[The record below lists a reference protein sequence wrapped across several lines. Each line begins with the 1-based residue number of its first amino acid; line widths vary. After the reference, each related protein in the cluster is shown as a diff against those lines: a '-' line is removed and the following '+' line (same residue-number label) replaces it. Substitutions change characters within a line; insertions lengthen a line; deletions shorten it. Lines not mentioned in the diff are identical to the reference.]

1 MAPSICELQ
10 DGPLILAVCGS
21 LVSVSPSLNITL
33 IKCNNVVSSPL
44 LFNNDSHVSSFIY
57 SPSIC
62 SPFCFSS
69 KSLKHL
75 LEVSR
80 PLLSVFTRME
90 RLSVVINDSSLP
102 LKSCRRLFL
111 AAVPILLTVIF
122 ALGNYD
128 LAVRSHVTEL
138 ACGQRL

>member
-1 MAPSICELQ
+1 
-10 DGPLILAVCGS
+10 
-21 LVSVSPSLNITL
+21 
-33 IKCNNVVSSPL
+33 
-44 LFNNDSHVSSFIY
+44 
-57 SPSIC
+57 
-62 SPFCFSS
+62 
-69 KSLKHL
+69 
-75 LEVSR
+75 
-80 PLLSVFTRME
+80 ME

-102 LKSCRRLFL
+102 LKGCRRLFL